1 MDAYVRVNGLVA
13 PLDRENVD
21 TDQILPAVY
30 LKRIERSG
38 FGPFLFHSWRFLPDG
53 SPDPRFELNAPEY
66 QDATILVA
74 GRNFGG
80 GSSREAAPWA
90 LEDHGFRT
98 ITPPGFA
105 DIFFNNCLQNGMLP
119 VVLSEE
125 RVRELINRA
134 QSQPGYRATVDLETC
149 TVSDEQGFRATFEI
163 DPFRRHCLLNGLDDI
178 GLTLQ
183 REEKV
188 RAYEERR
195 WTGLKVAARRGET

>member
-1 MDAYVRVNGLVA
+1 MEPYVRVNGLVA

-53 SPDPRFELNAPEY
+53 TPNAQFELNAPEY
-66 QDATILVA
+66 QGATILVA

-90 LEDHGFRT
+90 LEDYGFRT
-98 ITPPGFA
+98 IIAPGFA
-105 DIFFNNCLQNGMLP
+105 DIFYNNCLQNGMLP
-119 VVLSEE
+119 VVLLEE
-125 RVRELINRA
+125 QVRALIGRA

-149 TVSDEQGFRATFEI
+149 TVTDEQGFSAAFEL
-163 DPFRRHCLLNGLDDI
+163 DPFRRHCLLKGLDDI

-183 REEKV
+183 QEDDI
-188 RAYEERR
+188 RAYEQRH
-195 WTGLKVAARRGET
+195 WPGLPVQALARR

>member
-1 MDAYVRVNGLVA
+1 MDAYVRVTGLVA

-53 SPDPRFELNAPEY
+53 TPNAQFELNAPEY
-66 QDATILVA
+66 QGATILVA

-90 LEDHGFRT
+90 LEDYGFRT
-98 ITPPGFA
+98 IIAPGFA
-105 DIFFNNCLQNGMLP
+105 DIFYNNCLQNGMLP
-119 VVLSEE
+119 VVLLEE
-125 RVRELINRA
+125 QVRALIGRA

-149 TVSDEQGFRATFEI
+149 TVTDEQGFSAAFEL
-163 DPFRRHCLLNGLDDI
+163 DPFRRHCLLKGLDDI

-183 REEKV
+183 QEDDI
-188 RAYEERR
+188 RAYEQRH
-195 WTGLKVAARRGET
+195 WPGLPVQALARR